1 MLLQIKHRELRWI
14 CYVLQMPHKTW
25 FSYVGKVLGDR
36 GFYFLPTVPDIS
48 ANCHN
53 SLSDSPDEFG
63 WKWKVRQ
70 KLKLA

>member
-1 MLLQIKHRELRWI
+1 MFSSMRNLTLAVCRKRHSED
-14 CYVLQMPHKTW
+14 W
-25 FSYVGKVLGDR
+25 FSYVGKALGDR

-48 ANCHN
+48 ANCRN